1 MKTPMKELIDEA
13 IKYSRELSTKGCLPE
28 SLAVDHIIDV
38 AESLLEKETVI
49 KELHEALTNLLQAAD
64 DEGWINDE
72 TCEDWEEQKQARKAL
87 ANTPS
92 EYLR

>member
-1 MKTPMKELIDEA
+1 MENDNLKQEQQCA
-13 IKYSRELSTKGCLPE
+13 I
-28 SLAVDHIIDV
+28 HDV
-38 AESLLEKETVI
+38 SASTVI

-64 DEGWINDE
+64 DEGWVNDE
-72 TCEDWEEQKQARKAL
+72 TGEDWEEQSQARKAL

>member
-1 MKTPMKELIDEA
+1 MKKKNKTFENQAKFA
-13 IKYSRELSTKGCLPE
+13 IQNVSAS
-28 SLAVDHIIDV
+28 
-38 AESLLEKETVI
+38 TVI

-72 TCEDWEEQKQARKAL
+72 TGEDWEEQEQARKAL
-87 ANTPS
+87 AKTPS

>member
-1 MKTPMKELIDEA
+1 MKTPMQELIEWV
-13 IKYSRELSTKGCLPE
+13 RVTLPMDLDTPRLIEQKIE
-28 SLAVDHIIDV
+28 SM
-38 AESLLEKETVI
+38 LEKEKEVI

-72 TCEDWEEQKQARKAL
+72 TGEDWEEQKQARKAL

>member
-72 TCEDWEEQKQARKAL
+72 TGEDWEEQKQARKAL

>member
-1 MKTPMKELIDEA
+1 MKTPIQELIETFKEIQKDQNPFSIHEA
-13 IKYSRELSTKGCLPE
+13 IEL
-28 SLAVDHIIDV
+28 
-38 AESLLEKETVI
+38 AESMLEKETVI